1 MLSTSLQYELWIYP
15 GTFCGICAPHKL
27 PSNPQKYIE
36 TNKGVSLLLSNY
48 LIHSQLF

>member
-27 PSNPQKYIE
+27 PPNPQEYVIG
-36 TNKGVSLLLSNY
+36 TNKGVSLISINY
-48 LIHSQLF
+48 LIH